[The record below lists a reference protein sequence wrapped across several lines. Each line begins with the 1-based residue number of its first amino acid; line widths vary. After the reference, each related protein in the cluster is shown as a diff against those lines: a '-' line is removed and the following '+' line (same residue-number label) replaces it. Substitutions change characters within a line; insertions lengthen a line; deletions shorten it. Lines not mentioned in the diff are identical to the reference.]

1 MLNRVVH
8 FEFVSQQPELLL
20 HFYTKVFGWQSV
32 RGEDGY
38 TRLITGAAADVRGI
52 NGAIVRSVNEHVP
65 TVATINTIQVVD
77 LMQSLDEVVRHG
89 GRVLSEVIRLPAIGK
104 FAYCEDPEGR
114 AFGCIEY
121 ESQNT

>member
-20 HFYTKVFGWQSV
+20 HFYNEVFGWQPV
-32 RGEDGY
+32 RGEDDY
-38 TRLITGAAADVRGI
+38 IRLITGLPADGRGI
-52 NGAIVRSVNEHVP
+52 NGAIVRPVNEHVP
-65 TVATINTIQVVD
+65 TAATINTIQVAN
-77 LMQSLDEVVRHG
+77 LTLCLDEVVRHG
-89 GRVLSEVIRLPAIGK
+89 GRVLSEVIRLPAIGN

-121 ESQNT
+121 EQQNT